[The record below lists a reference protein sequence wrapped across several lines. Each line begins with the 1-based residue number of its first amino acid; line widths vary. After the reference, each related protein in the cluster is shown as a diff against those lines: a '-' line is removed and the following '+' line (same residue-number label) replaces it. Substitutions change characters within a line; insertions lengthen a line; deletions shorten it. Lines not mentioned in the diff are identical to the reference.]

1 MQQHMR
7 RGPGKDD
14 FLNDFPWIGGT
25 PGKRAMRFTAIW
37 ILALV
42 ILAMSTLLSFITMH
56 FILAIILIFI
66 TALVGVL
73 PTFFLVGSR
82 I

>member
-1 MQQHMR
+1 
-7 RGPGKDD
+7 
-14 FLNDFPWIGGT
+14 
-25 PGKRAMRFTAIW
+25 
-37 ILALV
+37 
-42 ILAMSTLLSFITMH
+42 MH

-66 TALVGVL
+66 TAIVGVL